1 MPIRIGLL
9 IITLLL
15 SSNAAARAEQLLW
28 CLDHVPKRQHYEP
41 GKTPY
46 GPMVNLM
53 QDLAGR
59 LNLQLTFTL
68 PTPVNRCLQQLE
80 QGEVDIVASLLYSP
94 QREQRFYLMPFDI
107 ARSESWFIHKDYQL
121 QHQPGLRIMLITGL
135 IYSPGLQDRYKAAG
149 YLINTANNT
158 DEALAALFFR
168 DTDVVVGPEH
178 ITQAKIAN
186 NARYKT
192 VLTLAPLHQQPVIE
206 AHIAIS
212 KTGRFA
218 KQHEAF
224 RQALQQIRQEGK
236 YVLYN

>member
-1 MPIRIGLL
+1 MPNRISLL
-9 IITLLL
+9 FTAMLL
-15 SSNAAARAEQLLW
+15 SDVAAAQPEQLLW

-53 QDLAGR
+53 QDLASR
-59 LNLQLTFTL
+59 LNVELTFTL

-80 QGEVDIVASLLYSP
+80 HGEVDIVASLLYSP
-94 QREQRFYLMPFDI
+94 QREQRFHLMPFDI

-121 QHQPGLRIMLITGL
+121 QDQPGLRVMLVKDL
-135 IYSPGLQDRYKAAG
+135 IYSAGLQDNYKAAG
-149 YLINTANNT
+149 YVITTANNM

-168 DTDVVVGPEH
+168 DTDIVVGPEH

-192 VLTLAPLHQQPVIE
+192 ILTLAPLHQQPVIE

-212 KTGRFA
+212 KTGRYA
-218 KQHEAF
+218 KRHEAF

-236 YVLYN
+236 YALYN